1 MAQNNTITVDDL
13 KVPLLAAVGVA
24 DLTLEQ
30 VSETVTAVRER
41 AVEARTDARTRVDE
55 TRERLLKLQKD
66 LPERRKELRARLT
79 TEELRRYRG
88 SATEQ
93 YKSLVERGESVLKE
107 RRGKTKKAAPAK
119 KAVSSTKAPAKKAV
133 SSTKAPAKKVA
144 ATVEQTATIEQ

>member
-1 MAQNNTITVDDL
+1 MAKNTAITVDDL

-30 VSETVTAVRER
+30 VSETVSAVRER
-41 AVEARTDARTRVDE
+41 AEEARSDARSRVDE

-66 LPERRKELRARLT
+66 LPERREELRARLT

-93 YKSLVERGESVLKE
+93 YKTLVERGESVLKK
-107 RRGKTKKAAPAK
+107 RRGQTKKAAPAK
-119 KAVSSTKAPAKKAV
+119 KAVSSTKAAAPRKTAA
-133 SSTKAPAKKVA
+133 TKAPAKKVA
-144 ATVEQTATIEQ
+144 ATVQQ